1 VSQRQLDVYGE
12 VIDAI
17 TLGRQAGLRFD
28 GHTWSLVRALLRFLE
43 QNWNQP
49 DEGIWEVRGPRRH
62 FVHSK
67 VMAWV
72 AFDRAIRVA
81 ELGKPGAEERWRAV
95 RDQIHAEV
103 CEQGYDAKRGTF
115 TQYYGSAELDAAV
128 LLIPE
133 VGFLPPS
140 DPRVVSTVET
150 IQRELMSGGL
160 VLRYTQPP
168 SAGPAS
174 PTEVDGLSGGEGAF
188 LACSF
193 WLVNALHMIGRY
205 DEAEKLFDRLLSLRN
220 DLGLLSEE
228 YDPRYARLVGN
239 FPQAFSHM
247 PLIQSALNLEEHAG
261 HHCRRPARVGRA
273 GG

>member
-1 VSQRQLDVYGE
+1 
-12 VIDAI
+12 
-17 TLGRQAGLRFD
+17 
-28 GHTWSLVRALLRFLE
+28 
-43 QNWNQP
+43 
-49 DEGIWEVRGPRRH
+49 
-62 FVHSK
+62 
-67 VMAWV
+67 MC
-72 AFDRAIRVA
+72 
-81 ELGKPGAEERWRAV
+81 ER
-95 RDQIHAEV
+95 
-103 CEQGYDAKRGTF
+103 GYDAKRGTF

-140 DPRVVSTVET
+140 DSRVVSTVET

-168 SAGPAS
+168 AAGPAS

-228 YDPRYARLVGN
+228 YDPRYARQVGN

-247 PLIQSALNLEEHAG
+247 PLIQSALNREEHAG
-261 HHCRRPARVGRA
+261 HHCRRPARQTSSPA
-273 GG
+273 P